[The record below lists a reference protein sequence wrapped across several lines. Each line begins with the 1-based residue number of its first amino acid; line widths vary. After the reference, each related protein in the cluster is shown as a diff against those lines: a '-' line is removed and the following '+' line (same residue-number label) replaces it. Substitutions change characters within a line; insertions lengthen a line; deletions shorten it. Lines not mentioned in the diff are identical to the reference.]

1 MDSSGFS
8 HSECYA
14 VTPDIVTD
22 DVMKVAK
29 TQASAIAEQ
38 DPSCPVVSKSAACA
52 RLSRHLSGYR
62 KEVRHLR
69 VSPSAWEIW
78 AGLDSRRRLC
88 TLVHQSPGLGV
99 PAQGPE
105 HTSMIVDRSTR
116 QLGGLGGV
124 RTDPVGREAGSLH
137 PEETT
142 NAAEQILAIV
152 GAGGDAGAV
161 LGSELREG
169 HVIVLQKV
177 EGSPHNGF
185 DHHPF
190 GMATPGFISRGSLV
204 RVQSPLL
211 FVIVIS
217 TLEVG
222 STVAIW
228 SHWVALGL
236 SLATLGR
243 WPLFVRFL
251 RRTEALRPR
260 TGIFTRSINDNH

>member
-1 MDSSGFS
+1 MQ
-8 HSECYA
+8 
-14 VTPDIVTD
+14 
-22 DVMKVAK
+22 VAK
-29 TQASAIAEQ
+29 SQASAVAEQ
-38 DPSCPVVSKSAACA
+38 DPSCPKVSESAACA
-52 RLSRHLSGYR
+52 RLARHLSGYR

-69 VSPSAWEIW
+69 VGPSAWEIW

-99 PAQGPE
+99 PTQGPE
-105 HTSMIVDRSTR
+105 HPPMIVNRGSG
-116 QLGGLGGV
+116 QLGGAGSV
-124 RTDPVGREAGSLH
+124 RTDPVGRETVSLH

-211 FVIVIS
+211 FVILVS

-222 STVAIW
+222 STIAIW
-228 SHWVALGL
+228 SHWVALAL

-243 WPLFVRFL
+243 WSLFVRFL
-251 RRTEALRPR
+251 RRTEAVRPR
-260 TGIFTRSINDNH
+260 TGISFRSIYDNH